1 MGASKTVGKSGS
13 PGWTRTSDIWI
24 NSPPFYQLNYRGIEN
39 FVVKN
44 LSKFYINRSVLN
56 TPPLLGSSL
65 FCYFRTLQDTKRQI
79 LATLTILGIGSD
91 IAVGSGGWFPLDLTR

>member
-1 MGASKTVGKSGS
+1 MKLPEIATMGERTADGSIKTIGKSGS

-44 LSKFYINRSVLN
+44 LDKFYINRDVRETATASRLIHY
-56 TPPLLGSSL
+56 
-65 FCYFRTLQDTKRQI
+65 CRFRSGMDTK
-79 LATLTILGIGSD
+79 
-91 IAVGSGGWFPLDLTR
+91 

>member
-1 MGASKTVGKSGS
+1 MIQNKNRHEVTRDNDNIATVGERTADGASKTVAKSGS

-44 LSKFYINRSVLN
+44 LDKFYINRDVRETATASRLIHY
-56 TPPLLGSSL
+56 
-65 FCYFRTLQDTKRQI
+65 CRFRTGMDTK
-79 LATLTILGIGSD
+79 
-91 IAVGSGGWFPLDLTR
+91 